1 MSGDDQNRDLVWDLM
16 NFKRRQLA
24 AQFIKRFENKLCIY
38 SESVAQLYSNYSIY
52 FPEEESRRMVILPN
66 PYAYHD
72 TFQNIPGSAVTRTG
86 MNIIPGEVIGKVGLF
101 LTIPTLQ
108 ANGAGRS
115 GHAKVVALQSALKA
129 INARRPPHDPFL
141 PVLIKGDLREFK
153 QQAPMLHL
161 HCIRLHLLGERSA
174 LERSSVQRVIEQKL
188 PGIS

>member
-1 MSGDDQNRDLVWDLM
+1 MDGAGQNRDLVWDLM

-24 AQFIKRFENKLCIY
+24 AQFIRRFENKLCIF
-38 SESVAQLYSNYSIY
+38 SASVEQLYSNYSIY
-52 FPEEESRRMVILPN
+52 FPEDEDRKMVILPN

-72 TFQNIPGSAVTRTG
+72 TFQNIPEQAVTRTG
-86 MNIIPGEVIGKVGLF
+86 MNIIPGEVIGKAGLF
-101 LTIPTLQ
+101 LTIPTPE
-108 ANGAGRS
+108 ADGKP
-115 GHAKVVALQSALKA
+115 GHAKVIALQTALKS

-174 LERSSVQRVIEQKL
+174 LERSSVRSAIEQKL
-188 PGIS
+188 PLIS